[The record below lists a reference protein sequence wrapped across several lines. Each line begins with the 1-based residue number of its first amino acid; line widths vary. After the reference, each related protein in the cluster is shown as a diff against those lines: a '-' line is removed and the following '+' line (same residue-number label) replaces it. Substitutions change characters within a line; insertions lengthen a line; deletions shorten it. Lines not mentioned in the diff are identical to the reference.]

1 MSVKVISELEV
12 KLDRLFARV
21 EPMPEDDIKAKLAE
35 YLCIRISG
43 LLESVIKQLVNEFL
57 DGSVP
62 QEANKYIVRKMQT
75 VTNLTDDKLL
85 KLLESFSTDWEV
97 EFKKNV
103 TAQEISSLNSII
115 HLRNGMAHGGSQS
128 VSYRTVKAHYDNIKQ
143 LIERLKTIIAKHP
156 KKAGKKQKVA

>member
-1 MSVKVISELEV
+1 
-12 KLDRLFARV
+12 
-21 EPMPEDDIKAKLAE
+21 
-35 YLCIRISG
+35 
-43 LLESVIKQLVNEFL
+43 
-57 DGSVP
+57 
-62 QEANKYIVRKMQT
+62 MQT

-97 EFKKNV
+97 EFKQNV

-128 VSYRTVKAHYDNIKQ
+128 VSYRIVRAHYDNIKQ
-143 LIERLKTIIAKHP
+143 IIARLKKIIAKQP